1 MLSVAMDAVDVIDS
15 LRIRIKRLL
24 AGWRSPVEAG
34 AEDEADAPADR
45 PRWLRRPSW
54 RSVATWS
61 GFAFLGLIVVA
72 ILWATWIAPPWG
84 PMEPPR
90 KPSFVYLASDG
101 TPIARRGAGEAPVDA
116 ADLPL
121 HVRGAFIAIEDRRFA
136 DHLGIDPRGLTRAL
150 WHNFRAGETVQG
162 GSTITQQLAK
172 TAFLSSDRKI
182 GRKVQEAVLAL
193 WLDAWLTKDEILSR
207 YLSTIYFGDGAYGLR
222 AAARHYFQK
231 TPERLSIGEAAMLA
245 GMVKAP
251 SRLNPTVNL
260 EDAQARSR
268 LVIGAMAEE
277 KMISPA
283 EAASARLAVPRVAP
297 DELPAGTYFV
307 DWVAPQ
313 AEEAAEAAGSAGA
326 GAGGEGGQ
334 LTVTTTLDRDLQ
346 QAAIKALTS
355 VLEGYGD
362 GVHATQ
368 AALVAMRPDGQVVA
382 MVGGRSYK
390 TSPYNRATQAQ
401 RQPGSAFKLA
411 VYLTALENGE
421 TPETLVDNGPL
432 TIDGWS
438 PKNYG
443 SYGGQTT
450 LRSAFTYSSNVAAVR
465 IAERVGRSKV
475 ADTAKRLG
483 IEARIASGPSMAL
496 GTSGMTLL
504 ELTSAYAAIAGG
516 RYPVKASGLASATP
530 ERGQVMDQRVREM
543 MLDLLWS
550 ATNQGTGRGAAL
562 GIPTFGKTGTT
573 QNHRDALFVGFA
585 GGLVTGVWVG
595 NDDDTP
601 MRGVTGGSLPAA
613 IWARFMNSAKLNAG
627 DLDVPPTLMAAIEQR
642 QEQMKISAEEKE
654 LAELE
659 AAEALDQEQEGSPI
673 GRFIDGILPG
683 FLRGDRE
690 ATPEETRSDAE
701 ITAAAEAREKRRM
714 RLDELRR
721 RKAEREGVFAP
732 EEEEPLGEE
741 PPPPY

>member
-1 MLSVAMDAVDVIDS
+1 V
-15 LRIRIKRLL
+15 
-24 AGWRSPVEAG
+24 
-34 AEDEADAPADR
+34 
-45 PRWLRRPSW
+45 RRPSW
-54 RSVATWS
+54 RSVGKWS
-61 GFAFLGLIVVA
+61 GLAFLGLIVFA
-72 ILWATWIAPPWG
+72 ILWATWVAPPWG

-101 TPIARRGAGEAPVDA
+101 TPLARRGTGEAPVDA
-116 ADLPL
+116 ATLPL

-136 DHLGIDPRGLTRAL
+136 DHLGIDPRGLARAL
-150 WHNFRAGETVQG
+150 WHNARAGETVQG

-193 WLDAWLTKDEILSR
+193 WLDAWLSKDEILSR
-207 YLSTIYFGDGAYGLR
+207 YLSTIYFGDGTYGLR

-268 LVIGAMAEE
+268 LVIAAMAEE

-283 EAASARLAVPRVAP
+283 EASAARLAVPRVAP
-297 DELPAGTYFV
+297 DELPGGTYFV
-307 DWVAPQ
+307 DWIAPEAEAA
-313 AEEAAEAAGSAGA
+313 AEEAGGTAAGVGS
-326 GAGGEGGQ
+326 EGGQ
-334 LTVTTTLDRDLQ
+334 VTVTTTLDRDLQ
-346 QAAIKALTS
+346 EAAIKALTS
-355 VLEGYGD
+355 VLTNYGD

-382 MVGGRSYK
+382 MLGGRSYK
-390 TSPYNRATQAQ
+390 ASPYNRATQAQ

-421 TPETLVDNGPL
+421 TPDTLVDNGPL

-483 IEARIASGPSMAL
+483 IGAPITAGPSMAL

-504 ELTSAYAAIAGG
+504 ELTSAYAAVASG

-530 ERGQVMDQRVREM
+530 ERGTVMDQRVREM

-613 IWARFMNSAKLNAG
+613 IWARFMNAARLRAS

-642 QEQMKISAEEKE
+642 QEQMKIAAEEKE

-659 AAEALDQEQEGSPI
+659 AAEALDEEQEGSPI
-673 GRFIDGILPG
+673 GRFFDGILPR

-690 ATPEETRSDAE
+690 ANPDEARDEAAIIAAE
-701 ITAAAEAREKRRM
+701 EAREKRRM

-721 RKAEREGVFAP
+721 RKAEREGGFFP
-732 EEEEPLGEE
+732 EEGPPPEGEE
-741 PPPPY
+741 LPPPPN

>member
-1 MLSVAMDAVDVIDS
+1 MDAVYVIDS

-24 AGWRSPVEAG
+24 AGWREPAAADAESG
-34 AEDEADAPADR
+34 AEAPADR
-45 PRWLRRPSW
+45 PRWLRWPSW
-54 RSVATWS
+54 RSVAKWS
-61 GFAFLGLIVVA
+61 GFAFLGLVVFA

-101 TPIARRGAGEAPVDA
+101 TPIARRGSTEAPVDA
-116 ADLPL
+116 ATLPL

-136 DHLGIDPRGLTRAL
+136 DHLGIDPRGLARAM
-150 WHNFRAGETVQG
+150 WHNVRAGETVQG

-193 WLDAWLTKDEILSR
+193 WLDAWLSKDEILSR

-260 EDAQARSR
+260 EDAQARSK

-283 EAASARLAVPRVAP
+283 EAGSARLAVPRLAP

-313 AEEAAEAAGSAGA
+313 AEEAAEQ
-326 GAGGEGGQ
+326 GGGIDGTGGQ
-334 LTVTTTLDRDLQ
+334 LTVTTTLDRELQ
-346 QAAIKALTS
+346 QAAIKALTA

-465 IAERVGRSKV
+465 VAERVGRSKV
-475 ADTAKRLG
+475 ADTAKKLG
-483 IEARIASGPSMAL
+483 IEAPITSGPSMAL

-504 ELTSAYAAIAGG
+504 ELTSAYAAVAGG

-530 ERGQVMDQRVREM
+530 ERGTVMDQRVREM

-659 AAEALDQEQEGSPI
+659 AAEALDEEQNGSPI

>member
-1 MLSVAMDAVDVIDS
+1 MGG
-15 LRIRIKRLL
+15 LRIRLERLL
-24 AGWRSPVEAG
+24 AGWRLPVAPA
-34 AEDEADAPADR
+34 AETGVSDDPVPDAPR
-45 PRWLRRPSW
+45 PRGLRRPPW
-54 RSVATWS
+54 GRIGMWS
-61 GFAFLGLIVVA
+61 SFAVIGLIAFAV
-72 ILWATWIAPPWG
+72 LWATWVAPPWG
-84 PMEPPR
+84 PMRPPQ
-90 KPSFVYLASDG
+90 KPSFVYLAANG
-101 TPIARRGAGEAPVDA
+101 TPIARRGAGEAAVDA
-116 ADLPL
+116 AALPL

-136 DHLGIDPRGLTRAL
+136 DHLGIDPRGLTRAF

-193 WLDAWLTKDEILSR
+193 WLDAWLSKDEILSR
-207 YLSTIYFGDGAYGLR
+207 YLSTIYFGDGVYGLR

-231 TPERLSIGEAAMLA
+231 SPEKLSVGEAAMLA

-260 EDAQARSR
+260 KAAQTRSK
-268 LVIGAMAEE
+268 LVIEAMAEE
-277 KMISPA
+277 QMID
-283 EAASARLAVPRVAP
+283 ASEVSGARLAVPRLAP
-297 DELPAGTYFV
+297 DELPSGTFFV

-313 AEEAAEAAGSAGA
+313 AEARAAEEGISGK
-326 GAGGEGGQ
+326 GEQ
-334 LTVTTTLDRDLQ
+334 LTVGTTLDRDLQ

-355 VLEGYGD
+355 VLTNYGD

-390 TSPYNRATQAQ
+390 ASPYNRATQAQ
-401 RQPGSAFKLA
+401 RQPGSAFKLL
-411 VYLTALENGE
+411 VYLAAMENGE
-421 TPETLVDNGPL
+421 TPDTLVENSPL

-443 SYGGQTT
+443 GRYGDPMT
-450 LRSAFTYSSNVAAVR
+450 LRSAFAQSSNVAAVR
-465 IAERVGRSKV
+465 IAERVGLSKV
-475 ADTAKRLG
+475 ADVAKRLG
-483 IEARIASGPSMAL
+483 ITAPITPGPSMAL
-496 GTSGMTLL
+496 GTSGMTLIQ
-504 ELTSAYAAIAGG
+504 LTTAYAAIASGH
-516 RYPVKASGLASATP
+516 YPIRARGLANAPPVS
-530 ERGQVMDQRVREM
+530 GQAIDPRVREA
-543 MLDLLWS
+543 MLDLLWT

-585 GGLVTGVWVG
+585 GGLITGVWVG

-613 IWARFMNSAKLNAG
+613 IWARFMGAAKLRAG

-642 QEQMKISAEEKE
+642 QAAMRVAAEERE

-659 AAEALDQEQEGSPI
+659 AAEAADEMQDGSPI
-673 GRFIDGILPG
+673 GRFIEGILPD

-690 ATPEETRSDAE
+690 AQPDEAGADAA
-701 ITAAAEAREKRRM
+701 TAAEEEARESRRA
-714 RLDELRR
+714 RLEELRR
-721 RKAEREGVFAP
+721 RKAEREGVFFP
-732 EEEEPLGEE
+732 EEE
-741 PPPPY
+741 

>member
-1 MLSVAMDAVDVIDS
+1 MAG
-15 LRIRIKRLL
+15 LRIRLERLL
-24 AGWRSPVEAG
+24 AAWRGPTDGAASGAATGAATGTGDGTGPETPRPTGWRRPDWRRIGRWAG
-34 AEDEADAPADR
+34 AAI
-45 PRWLRRPSW
+45 
-54 RSVATWS
+54 VA
-61 GFAFLGLIVVA
+61 LIAIA
-72 ILWATWIAPPWG
+72 ILWATWVAPPWG
-84 PMEPPR
+84 DMQPPR
-90 KPSFVYLASDG
+90 KPSFVYLSADG
-101 TPIARRGAGEAPVDA
+101 TPIARRGAGEAAVDA
-116 ADLPL
+116 AALPL

-136 DHLGIDPRGLTRAL
+136 DHIGIDPRGLTRAFWNNL
-150 WHNFRAGETVQG
+150 RAGRTVEG

-182 GRKVQEAVLAL
+182 ARKVQEAVLAL
-193 WLDAWLTKDEILSR
+193 WLDGWLSKDEILSR

-260 EDAQARSR
+260 KAAQARSK
-268 LVIGAMAEE
+268 LVIAAMAQE
-277 KMISPA
+277 KMITPD
-283 EAASARLAVPRVAP
+283 EAADVRLAVPRIAP

-313 AEEAAEAAGSAGA
+313 AEAAAERDGT
-326 GAGGEGGQ
+326 GGQGGQ
-334 LTVTTTLDRDLQ
+334 LTVRTTLDGDLQ
-346 QAAIKALTS
+346 QAAIRALTS
-355 VLEGYGD
+355 VLTNYGD

-390 TSPYNRATQAQ
+390 ASPYNRATQAE

-411 VYLTALENGE
+411 VYLAAMEDGE
-421 TPETLVDNGPL
+421 TPDTLVENSPL

-443 SYGGQTT
+443 GRYGGPTT
-450 LRSAFTYSSNVAAVR
+450 LRSAFAFSSNVAAVR
-465 IAERVGRSKV
+465 VAERVGRSKV
-475 ADTAKRLG
+475 ADVAKRLG
-483 IEARIASGPSMAL
+483 ITAPITAGPSLAL
-496 GTSGMTLL
+496 GTSGMTLI
-504 ELTSAYAAIAGG
+504 ELTSAYAAIASG
-516 RYPVKASGLASATP
+516 RYPVKASGLADAA
-530 ERGQVMDQRVREM
+530 RHDGQPSGQAIDPRVREA
-543 MLDLLWS
+543 MLDLLWT

-585 GGLVTGVWVG
+585 GGLITGVWVG

-613 IWARFMNSAKLNAG
+613 IWARFMGTAGLRAG

-642 QEQMKISAEEKE
+642 QEAMRVAAEERE

-659 AAEALDQEQEGSPI
+659 AAEAADEEQEGSPI
-673 GRFIDGILPG
+673 GRFIEGILPD
-683 FLRGDRE
+683 FLRGDRD
-690 ATPEETRSDAE
+690 APPEEFVDPAQR
-701 ITAAAEAREKRRM
+701 AAEEEARDRRRA

-721 RKAEREGVFAP
+721 RKAEREGVFFP
-732 EEEEPLGEE
+732 EEE
-741 PPPPY
+741 

>member
-1 MLSVAMDAVDVIDS
+1 MNG
-15 LRIRIKRLL
+15 LRIRVERLL
-24 AGWRSPVEAG
+24 AAWRSRRASAAETGVVGDAG
-34 AEDEADAPADR
+34 PDAPR
-45 PRWLRRPSW
+45 PRWLRRPSG
-54 RSVATWS
+54 RTIAKGS
-61 GFAFLGLIVVA
+61 GLAVVA
-72 ILWATWIAPPWG
+72 LILFAVLWATWVAPPWG
-84 PMEPPR
+84 PMQPPR
-90 KPSFVYLASDG
+90 KPSFVYLAADG

-116 ADLPL
+116 AALPL

-136 DHLGIDPRGLTRAL
+136 DHLGIDPRGLMRAFL
-150 WHNFRAGETVQG
+150 ANYRAGETVQG

-193 WLDAWLTKDEILSR
+193 WLDAWLSKDEILSR

-231 TPERLSIGEAAMLA
+231 TPEKLSVGEAAMLA

-260 EDAQARSR
+260 KAAQARSK
-268 LVIGAMAEE
+268 LVIAAMAQER
-277 KMISPA
+277 MIAPG
-283 EAASARLAVPRVAP
+283 EADGARLAVPRLAP

-313 AEEAAEAAGSAGA
+313 AEEAAEEAGD
-326 GAGGEGGQ
+326 GGKGGQ
-334 LTVTTTLDRDLQ
+334 LTVGTTLDRDLQ

-355 VLEGYGD
+355 VLTGYGD

-368 AALVAMRPDGQVVA
+368 AALVAMRPDGRVVA

-421 TPETLVDNGPL
+421 TPDTLVENSPL

-443 SYGGQTT
+443 GRYGGPTT
-450 LRSAFTYSSNVAAVR
+450 LRSAFAQSSNVAAVR
-465 IAERVGRSKV
+465 VAERVGLSRV

-483 IEARIASGPSMAL
+483 ITAPITAGPSMAL
-496 GTSGMTLL
+496 GTSGMTLI
-504 ELTSAYAAIAGG
+504 ELTSAYAAVAGG
-516 RYPVKASGLASATP
+516 RYPVKATGLAKAAP
-530 ERGQVMDQRVREM
+530 ANGQALDPRVREA
-543 MLDLLWS
+543 MLDLLWT

-613 IWARFMNSAKLNAG
+613 IWARFMGSARLRAD

-642 QEQMKISAEEKE
+642 QAAMRIEAEERE

-659 AAEALDQEQEGSPI
+659 AAEAADEERDGSPI
-673 GRFIDGILPG
+673 GRFIEDLLPD
-683 FLRGDRE
+683 FLRGNRDAATDEPE
-690 ATPEETRSDAE
+690 ADPAIAAD
-701 ITAAAEAREKRRM
+701 AAAREQRRV
-714 RLDELRR
+714 RLEELRR
-721 RKAEREGVFAP
+721 RKAEREGGFFP
-732 EEEEPLGEE
+732 EEE
-741 PPPPY
+741 

>member
-1 MLSVAMDAVDVIDS
+1 
-15 LRIRIKRLL
+15 L
-24 AGWRSPVEAG
+24 A
-34 AEDEADAPADR
+34 
-45 PRWLRRPSW
+45 
-54 RSVATWS
+54 
-61 GFAFLGLIVVA
+61 
-72 ILWATWIAPPWG
+72 
-84 PMEPPR
+84 
-90 KPSFVYLASDG
+90 
-101 TPIARRGAGEAPVDA
+101 
-116 ADLPL
+116 
-121 HVRGAFIAIEDRRFA
+121 
-136 DHLGIDPRGLTRAL
+136 
-150 WHNFRAGETVQG
+150 RAG
-162 GSTITQQLAK
+162 
-172 TAFLSSDRKI
+172 
-182 GRKVQEAVLAL
+182 
-193 WLDAWLTKDEILSR
+193 
-207 YLSTIYFGDGAYGLR
+207 
-222 AAARHYFQK
+222 
-231 TPERLSIGEAAMLA
+231 
-245 GMVKAP
+245 
-251 SRLNPTVNL
+251 
-260 EDAQARSR
+260 
-268 LVIGAMAEE
+268 
-277 KMISPA
+277 
-283 EAASARLAVPRVAP
+283 PR
-297 DELPAGTYFV
+297 
-307 DWVAPQ
+307 
-313 AEEAAEAAGSAGA
+313 GA

-334 LTVTTTLDRDLQ
+334 LTVTTTLDRELQ

-390 TSPYNRATQAQ
+390 ASPYNRATQAQ

-421 TPETLVDNGPL
+421 TPDKLVDNGPL

-483 IEARIASGPSMAL
+483 ITAPIASGPSMAL
-496 GTSGMTLL
+496 GTSGMTLI
-504 ELTSAYAAIAGG
+504 ELTSAYAAIANG
-516 RYPVKASGLASATP
+516 RYPVKASGLAQAMP
-530 ERGQVMDQRVREM
+530 ERGQAMNPQVREM

-613 IWARFMNSAKLNAG
+613 IWARFMGSAKLRAG
-627 DLDVPPTLMAAIEQR
+627 DLDLPPTLMAAIEQR
-642 QEQMKISAEEKE
+642 QEQMRVQAEERE
-654 LAELE
+654 LTELE

-683 FLRGDRE
+683 FLRGDR
-690 ATPEETRSDAE
+690 
-701 ITAAAEAREKRRM
+701 AASPDEVRDEVAIIAAQEAREKRRI

-721 RKAEREGVFAP
+721 RKAEREGTFFP
-732 EEEEPLGEE
+732 EEGESEEPL
-741 PPPPY
+741 PPD